1 MSLKF
6 HSIWSGIYDSI
17 NVMPGLGPGIHVF
30 VLRLPNPRGRDKP
43 GHRPREASSAAVDC
57 NDLVA
62 GRVAQVSEI
71 VLARRSLAPARRVLD
86 ALAAVGDTGVV
97 EGLGLLGARAREA
110 DGPAVRVRRGIAVD
124 RLGDAE
130 RAGLCPVEDSA
141 FRVHLPSRNSQ
152 DAEHGVIES
161 LGRLDI

>member
-17 NVMPGLGPGIHVF
+17 NVMPGLAPAIHVF

-71 VLARRSLAPARRVLD
+71 DLARSSLAPARRVLD
-86 ALAAVGDTGVV
+86 ALAAVG
-97 EGLGLLGARAREA
+97 
-110 DGPAVRVRRGIAVD
+110 VRRGIAVD

-161 LGRLDI
+161 L